1 MTPRFGKIFFAV
13 LIVALFKTVAWAGP
27 TNIVYATS
35 ADVTTW
41 DPSTS
46 YSTELTY
53 MINIYETLIR
63 VNPPGSEEPFSYLLA
78 TGFNASEDGMVYTF
92 QLRKGVKFHDG
103 TPFTAEAVKLSIE
116 RTVRLGK
123 GAAFIWKDLDEIQ
136 IVDDHTIRL
145 IMKKPVP
152 VPQIAASAYA
162 SYIISPSVI
171 HKDSAWFDEG
181 HECGTG
187 PYQLKK
193 YNPGENIMLTRFA
206 PYWGG
211 WEKGQ
216 LDNVLVKMSWD
227 SLVKLQMLQSK
238 EAAIVN
244 AIPSDS
250 YKSVRDGKDTQVV
263 YGPSYINYIV
273 FFNTRRAPLDNVKVR
288 KALAH
293 AFPYEDMID
302 VAFAGKATHP
312 RGIVPNGQFGHH
324 EDVRQYTLDMDKAKR
339 LLAEA
344 GYHGREMDLV
354 MTYCGGNQTE
364 ARMAPLIKN
373 HLKKIGVNL
382 QLKPLSWPAQWEE
395 GKRAEKDGQDLFFL
409 MWWPTYS
416 DPYETLVSLVGTE
429 EKTLWNFAYYSNPTY
444 DALIRKAYETVGSD
458 MDAAL
463 QMYVK
468 AQNLIQEDMPAVAVA
483 DAKTAIPAL
492 RNLDN
497 IIVNPAYPGGL
508 FFYDMRFK

>member
-1 MTPRFGKIFFAV
+1 MTHRIVKISFAV
-13 LIVALFKTVAWAGP
+13 LIVVICATGAWAGKK
-27 TNIVYATS
+27 NIVYATS

-63 VNPPGSEEPFSYLLA
+63 VNPPGSAEPFSYLLA
-78 TGFNASEDGMVYTF
+78 TGFTASDDGLVYTF
-92 QLRKGVKFHDG
+92 HLRKGVKFHDG
-103 TPFTAEAVKLSIE
+103 TPFTAKAVKLSID
-116 RTVRLGK
+116 RTSRLGQ
-123 GAAFIWKDLDEIQ
+123 GAAFIWKDLEAIK
-136 IVDDHTIRL
+136 IIDDHTIRL

-162 SYIISPSVI
+162 SYIMSPSVVD
-171 HKDSAWFDEG
+171 KNSAWFDEG
-181 HECGTG
+181 NECGTG
-187 PYQLKK
+187 PYRLEN
-193 YNPGENIMLTRFA
+193 YNPGESMMLTRFKD
-206 PYWGG
+206 YWGG
-211 WEKGQ
+211 WEKNQ
-216 LDNVLVKMSWD
+216 PDNVLVKMSWD

-250 YKSVRDGKDTQVV
+250 YKSVRDGRDTQVV
-263 YGPSYINYIV
+263 YGPSYINYLL
-273 FFNTRRAPLDNVKVR
+273 FFNTSRAPLDNVKVR
-288 KALAH
+288 QALAH
-293 AFPYEDMID
+293 ALPYKDMID
-302 VAFAGKATHP
+302 VAFAGKATQP
-312 RGIVPNGQFGHH
+312 RGIVPKGQFGHD
-324 EDVRQYTLDMDKAKR
+324 ENVRQYCLDLDKAKG

-344 GYHGREMDLV
+344 GFGGKELKLV
-354 MTYCGGNQTE
+354 MSYCGANQAE
-364 ARMAPLIKN
+364 ARMAPLLKDQ
-373 HLKKIGVNL
+373 LKKIGVDL

-416 DPYETLVSLVGTE
+416 DPYETLVSLLGTE
-429 EKTLWNFAYYSNPTY
+429 EKTLWNFAYYSNPAY

-463 QMYVK
+463 KMYVE
-468 AQNLIQEDMPAVAVA
+468 AQNIIQDDMPAVAVA
-483 DAKTAIPAL
+483 DAKTAVPAL

-508 FFYDMRFK
+508 FFYDMSLK